1 MRGRFCLSV
10 VLCAGILLPLISCNS
25 NDPSLTSI
33 VISPSS
39 VTVTLAPPG
48 VPQGYSQFTAIGYYT
63 HPGHAA
69 ETRDITS
76 QVTWASSGTQVAGIC
91 TNGSPSPCTPA
102 TDGLATATGWT
113 TTGAWTGFTNIT
125 ASAPGF
131 NGDIVSNSVTFTVTE
146 TSTTD
151 DVISIVV
158 TPNPYTFT
166 AVNASNPF
174 TAIGT
179 TQTGVQENLTS
190 ATGMAWTS
198 GNLNFVTI
206 GLNTGVGTAVAA
218 GSTTVTATYT
228 NSDGTTAKGS
238 ATVTVP

>member
-1 MRGRFCLSV
+1 
-10 VLCAGILLPLISCNS
+10 
-25 NDPSLTSI
+25 
-33 VISPSS
+33 
-39 VTVTLAPPG
+39 
-48 VPQGYSQFTAIGYYT
+48 
-63 HPGHAA
+63 
-69 ETRDITS
+69 
-76 QVTWASSGTQVAGIC
+76 
-91 TNGSPSPCTPA
+91 
-102 TDGLATATGWT
+102 LATATGWT

-131 NGDIVSNSVTFTVTE
+131 NGDIVSNSVTFTVTD

-190 ATGMAWTS
+190 ATGMAWT
-198 GNLNFVTI
+198 
-206 GLNTGVGTAVAA
+206 
-218 GSTTVTATYT
+218 
-228 NSDGTTAKGS
+228 
-238 ATVTVP
+238 